1 MSKITLYNGIKADL
15 LTVNYLKSNGT
26 YEYVKTVALWRN
38 QIEKENV
45 EIPFLYPAVF
55 IEFLSSNYMES
66 SSKTYQELTLTV
78 RLHICYESYL
88 TEDLDL
94 LNLTQEVYSKMQ
106 LKQYGFFGVM
116 KRRNEEQDFDHNNV
130 QDFKQDYE
138 VSQAKD
144 YGADKRPST
153 LATINDIVIIP
164 DIELTL

>member
-66 SSKTYQELTLTV
+66 SSKA
-78 RLHICYESYL
+78 YL

-153 LATINDIVIIP
+153 LATINSIVIIP